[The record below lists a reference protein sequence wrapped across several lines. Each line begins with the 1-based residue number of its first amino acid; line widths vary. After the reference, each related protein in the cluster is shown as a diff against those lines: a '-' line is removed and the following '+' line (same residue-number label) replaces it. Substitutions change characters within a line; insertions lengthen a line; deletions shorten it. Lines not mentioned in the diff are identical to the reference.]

1 MERYAQFT
9 GAITDHAT
17 SKHHFID
24 SSGVTSNSGP
34 PQNFL
39 IGPPSAPAS
48 PPPALRK
55 MLFFPFASG
64 SERGE
69 GGRSRQN
76 FFRDEVPHI

>member
-39 IGPPSAPAS
+39 IGPPLGS
-48 PPPALRK
+48 PLHLHPPSEK
-55 MLFFPFASG
+55 CYFFPFASVA
-64 SERGE
+64 S
-69 GGRSRQN
+69 GGRGA
-76 FFRDEVPHI
+76 